1 MYLKFLYYINI
12 GGFIENN
19 FIIFF
24 SKLLLR
30 NIDPCPEDRLKITET
45 IHTFNIFL
53 YQKNINNIKTFEELT
68 DTFIENRINM
78 EDKITK
84 DRKHHLVE
92 TRTMRIKKR
101 NQTSN

>member
-1 MYLKFLYYINI
+1 
-12 GGFIENN
+12 
-19 FIIFF
+19 
-24 SKLLLR
+24 
-30 NIDPCPEDRLKITET
+30 
-45 IHTFNIFL
+45 
-53 YQKNINNIKTFEELT
+53 
-68 DTFIENRINM
+68 M